1 LENEMAA
8 QFANSSNQI
17 AALKELYTD
26 DKEYMKDL
34 VYKENPFLALVPKN
48 ESPEGFA
55 GKYIPVPLEYG
66 TPQGRS
72 HTFSNA
78 QNQQTATQLASFFV
92 YVIEDYQL
100 VTITNLLMEQT
111 KTNAG
116 AFVDAAKLQ
125 MDGGFRNITN
135 NIAFELFA
143 DGSGERGR
151 IASAT
156 GPSTIN
162 GLADSYV
169 ITLTNAQQIVNF
181 EVGMLLVNFLNTAGT
196 ISAVSANFGFVNA
209 VDRANG
215 IITIQS
221 LNSSGTPTADASW
234 TTANQS
240 LGISGDVISGATGVG
255 GTSGSYVA
263 LSGLAAW
270 IPVSSPASN
279 DSFWGVNRSADPTRL
294 AGCRFDARSFTIEE
308 GMTSALAFLNREGG
322 KPDLAVMDFASY
334 ASLVNALGAKVQYVQ
349 VNHDEVEVAF
359 EGITFQSAYGRVT
372 VLADRSCPPQ
382 TCYLLTMN
390 TWKLRSLGKVPHIL
404 TYGMEGLEGLRVGNA
419 DALEIRIGY
428 YGNLICSAP
437 GWNCVVRLSS

>member
-1 LENEMAA
+1 L
-8 QFANSSNQI
+8 
-17 AALKELYTD
+17 
-26 DKEYMKDL
+26 
-34 VYKENPFLALVPKN
+34 
-48 ESPEGFA
+48 
-55 GKYIPVPLEYG
+55 VPLEYG

-72 HTFSNA
+72 HSFSNA
-78 QNQQTATQLASFFV
+78 QNQQTATSLASFFV

-125 MDGGFRNITN
+125 MDGGFRNLTN
-135 NIAFELFA
+135 NIAFELF
-143 DGSGERGR
+143 GSGT
-151 IASAT
+151 AT
-156 GPSTIN
+156 QCISSSSSTQN
-162 GLADSYV
+162 GVVVGGTVLP
-169 ITLTNAQQIVNF
+169 LTNANQIVAF
-181 EVGMLLVNFLNTAGT
+181 EVGMLLVASSSDG
-196 ISAVSANFGFVNA
+196 SAPSSDTVLITS

-215 IITIQS
+215 IV
-221 LNSSGTPTADASW
+221 SGTASAAVLS
-234 TTANQS
+234 ANWAIGTGS
-240 LGISGDVISGATGVG
+240 AYITISGDLPSAGASS
-255 GTSGSYVA
+255 TSSFLA

-270 IPVSSPASN
+270 IPVTSPASN

-294 AGCRFDARSFTIEE
+294 AGCRFDARSYTIEE
-308 GMTSALAFLNREGG
+308 GMTNALAFLNREGG
-322 KPDLAVMDFASY
+322 KPDLCVMDFASY
-334 ASLVNALGAKVQYVQ
+334 AALVNSLGAKVQYVEI
-349 VNHDEVEVAF
+349 NHDEVEVAF

-382 TCYLLTMN
+382 TAYLLTMN

-437 GWNCVVRLSS
+437 GWNCVVSLSA